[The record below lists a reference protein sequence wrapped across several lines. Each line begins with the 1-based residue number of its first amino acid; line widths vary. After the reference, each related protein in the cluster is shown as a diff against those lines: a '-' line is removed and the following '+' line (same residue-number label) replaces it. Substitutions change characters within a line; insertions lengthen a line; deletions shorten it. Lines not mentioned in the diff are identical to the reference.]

1 MPPERPESSTTRLFV
16 RRLAISSE
24 FCVDGHRRRL
34 DGTVSILRTYLVQG
48 DHGDHCRQIIT
59 ATPCQKEGK
68 DESDNCTSRGQGSR
82 GGQRVLL
89 EAWAIGYM
97 CEPPIVRGLRQAE
110 ICASFVDRLGRAFDH
125 EVLLTGRGG
134 LIGRCSCLL
143 DTAYVQCLP
152 EDPNAGSLL
161 DFLVLDPAVGQ
172 DGAFASFFPNIRV
185 IRPDS
190 ETANQYP
197 SSNCPEQICGG
208 LVYRSG
214 VLQPAAS
221 PCLQCS
227 CRSTLGARAVRIRY

>member
-1 MPPERPESSTTRLFV
+1 MEGRPVSGPLSRSDSWTLQQGVKIMKRSQICRRVAAGGKPTMYEVLPTTPHAMPPERPESSTTRLFV

-97 CEPPIVRGLRQAE
+97 V
-110 ICASFVDRLGRAFDH
+110 
-125 EVLLTGRGG
+125 GG
-134 LIGRCSCLL
+134 SHMG
-143 DTAYVQCLP
+143 Y
-152 EDPNAGSLL
+152 E
-161 DFLVLDPAVGQ
+161 
-172 DGAFASFFPNIRV
+172 
-185 IRPDS
+185 
-190 ETANQYP
+190 
-197 SSNCPEQICGG
+197 
-208 LVYRSG
+208 
-214 VLQPAAS
+214 
-221 PCLQCS
+221 
-227 CRSTLGARAVRIRY
+227 